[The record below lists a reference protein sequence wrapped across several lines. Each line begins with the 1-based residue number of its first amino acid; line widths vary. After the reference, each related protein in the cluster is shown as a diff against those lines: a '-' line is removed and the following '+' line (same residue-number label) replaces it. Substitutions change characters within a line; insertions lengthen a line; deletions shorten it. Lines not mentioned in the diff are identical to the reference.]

1 MIRHRHA
8 APTAWRRHSDRF
20 VLSRFEDRSKLDE
33 RELIG
38 APRNRDARD
47 RLPVRLV
54 GCGHHPPDSSERGH
68 AGEDSGNEHQG
79 SRAAR
84 GGNAAKAPE
93 DTEGKADGDRE
104 RNSLGNQQD
113 SKPQRRSSRPL
124 GKKRRQGEEAGA
136 ERGHAGEHGERAAE
150 RVTITRGRPAQNVQ
164 RSFRDE
170 ACQNLQECGVTGDP
184 NPAAPPDSAVSRRG
198 LVLGLHVGKRR
209 LDHTLNGSRTA
220 PAGRPRAEP
229 VGAAHCANPGITRVA
244 PLVHVRTMR
253 RPSAVGT

>member
-1 MIRHRHA
+1 MTHA
-8 APTAWRRHSDRF
+8 MSGERDHAR
-20 VLSRFEDRSKLDE
+20 ED
-33 RELIG
+33 G
-38 APRNRDARD
+38 
-47 RLPVRLV
+47 
-54 GCGHHPPDSSERGH
+54 
-68 AGEDSGNEHQG
+68 GNEHQ
-79 SRAAR
+79 SARPPR

-113 SKPQRRSSRPL
+113 SKPHSAEGRSRPL

-184 NPAAPPDSAVSRRG
+184 NPAAPPDSAVSRRS

-209 LDHTLNGSRTA
+209 LDHALHGSRTA

-229 VGAAHCANPGITRVA
+229 VGAAHCANSGITRVA

-253 RPSAVGT
+253 RPSAVGS